1 MESIPRTGW
10 IHLYKQLLR
19 SASQFPQYNYREFFK
34 RRIRDHFTAAV
45 KNNNVSQTEFYEVSI
60 ITICKMRECPK
71 CKAKK
76 YSNQTMVMMINEC
89 GHPLC
94 RNCVEN
100 LFARNS
106 GPCPQCGKIL
116 WKKGFWEQIF
126 DDPMVE
132 KENHIRKKLKK
143 IYNLKRADFPTL
155 RDFNNYLERIETIVM
170 NLTYNIDV
178 EETETEINRFKAEN
192 SELIERN
199 KRKLDEDQIWVLQM
213 LEEEQ
218 KRKKH
223 CIESTG
229 DEEELSGKVISSNK
243 SKAIIDE
250 LRESDL
256 PAEVI
261 LDRQRKRQ
269 IEAELA
275 EKEEAARRKKSKMEA
290 QQKRLDTTSFA
301 SVRISGAPFVY
312 HAPELPINGP
322 SLPNPED
329 LSRLGYLQ
337 HVLHISGN
345 RHAGGF
351 TPETCCMRALFDS
364 RIDLFLL

>member
-1 MESIPRTGW
+1 
-10 IHLYKQLLR
+10 
-19 SASQFPQYNYREFFK
+19 
-34 RRIRDHFTAAV
+34 
-45 KNNNVSQTEFYEVSI
+45 
-60 ITICKMRECPK
+60 MRQCPK
-71 CKAKK
+71 CKAKE
-76 YSNQTMVMMINEC
+76 YHNRAMVMMINEC

-116 WKKGFWEQIF
+116 WKKGFWVQIF

-143 IYNLKRADFPTL
+143 VYNLKRDDFPTL
-155 RDFNNYLERIETIVM
+155 RDFNDYLEHVETVVM
-170 NLTYNIDV
+170 NLTCNIDV
-178 EETETEINRFKAEN
+178 EETEAEISRFKEEN

-199 KRKLDEDQIWVLQM
+199 RRKLDEDQIWVRQM

-218 KRKKH
+218 KKKMH
-223 CIESTG
+223 IAQG
-229 DEEELSGKVISSNK
+229 GIGEEEDSEKILSANK
-243 SKAIIDE
+243 AKAIIDE

-290 QQKRLDTTSFA
+290 QQKRLDTASFA
-301 SVRISGAPFVY
+301 PIRISGAPFVY
-312 HAPELPINGP
+312 QTPELCVNGP
-322 SLPNPED
+322 PLPTAKD
-329 LSRLGYLQ
+329 FSRLAYLD
-337 HVLHISGN
+337 HVAPVSID
-345 RHAGGF
+345 RCVAGF
-351 TPETCCMRALFDS
+351 SKEICCNRALFES
-364 RIDLFLL
+364 RIDLFAV

>member
-1 MESIPRTGW
+1 M
-10 IHLYKQLLR
+10 L
-19 SASQFPQYNYREFFK
+19 
-34 RRIRDHFTAAV
+34 
-45 KNNNVSQTEFYEVSI
+45 
-60 ITICKMRECPK
+60 
-71 CKAKK
+71 
-76 YSNQTMVMMINEC
+76 MMINEC

-132 KENHIRKKLKK
+132 KENHIRKKLRK

-155 RDFNNYLERIETIVM
+155 RDFNNYLERVETIVM

-178 EETETEINRFKAEN
+178 EETEAE
-192 SELIERN
+192 
-199 KRKLDEDQIWVLQM
+199 LDEDQIWIHQM

-218 KRKKH
+218 KRKKLA
-223 CIESTG
+223 IESVG
-229 DEEELSGKVISSNK
+229 DEELSGKATSANK

-275 EKEEAARRKKSKMEA
+275 EKEEAFRRKKSKMEA
-290 QQKRLDTTSFA
+290 QQKRLDTASFA
-301 SVRISGAPFVY
+301 AIRVSGAPFVY
-312 HAPELPINGP
+312 RAPELPINGP
-322 SLPNPED
+322 PLPKPED
-329 LSRLGYLQ
+329 LHRMGYLQ
-337 HVLHISGN
+337 HVVQISES
-345 RHAGGF
+345 RYAGGF

-364 RIDLFLL
+364 RIDLFSF

>member
-1 MESIPRTGW
+1 MGSVPQADW
-10 IHLYKQLLR
+10 ICLYKQLLR

-45 KNNNVSQTEFYEVSI
+45 KNNDISKAEFHAVFS
-60 ITICKMRECPK
+60 MR
-71 CKAKK
+71 
-76 YSNQTMVMMINEC
+76 SFIF
-89 GHPLC
+89 GSS

-126 DDPMVE
+126 DDPVVE
-132 KENHIRKKLKK
+132 KENHIRKKLGK
-143 IYNLKRADFPTL
+143 IYNLKQVDFPTL

-178 EETETEINRFKAEN
+178 EETEAEINRFKLEN

-218 KRKKH
+218 KRKKYAV
-223 CIESTG
+223 EG
-229 DEEELSGKVISSNK
+229 AGKKELSEKVTSSDK
-243 SKAIIDE
+243 AKAIIDE

-275 EKEEAARRKKSKMEA
+275 EKEEAAKRKKSKMEA
-290 QQKRLDTTSFA
+290 QQKRLDTASFA
-301 SVRISGAPFVY
+301 LIRISGAPFVY
-312 HAPELPINGP
+312 RRPELPINGP
-322 SLPNPED
+322 SLPKPED
-329 LSRLGYLQ
+329 LSRMGYLQ
-337 HVLHISGN
+337 HVLQISGS
-345 RHAGGF
+345 RYAGGF

-364 RIDLFLL
+364 RIDLFLF

>member
-1 MESIPRTGW
+1 
-10 IHLYKQLLR
+10 
-19 SASQFPQYNYREFFK
+19 
-34 RRIRDHFTAAV
+34 
-45 KNNNVSQTEFYEVSI
+45 
-60 ITICKMRECPK
+60 MRECPK
-71 CKAKK
+71 CKAKE
-76 YSNQTMVMMINEC
+76 YNNRTMLMMINEC

-143 IYNLKRADFPTL
+143 IYNLKRVDFPTL
-155 RDFNNYLERIETIVM
+155 HDFNNYLERVETIVM

-178 EETETEINRFKAEN
+178 EETETEVSRFKMEN
-192 SELIERN
+192 SELIEKN
-199 KRKLDEDQIWVLQM
+199 KRKLDEDQIWILQV

-218 KRKKH
+218 KRKKFAV
-223 CIESTG
+223 EG
-229 DEEELSGKVISSNK
+229 AEDEELSGKVTSSNK

-275 EKEEAARRKKSKMEA
+275 EKEEASRRKKFKMEA
-290 QQKRLDTTSFA
+290 QQKRLDTASFA
-301 SVRISGAPFVY
+301 AVRISGAPFVY
-312 HAPELPINGP
+312 RAPELSLNGP
-322 SLPNPED
+322 SLPKPED
-329 LSRLGYLQ
+329 LSRIGYLQ
-337 HVLHISGN
+337 HVLQISGS
-345 RHAGGF
+345 RYAGGF

-364 RIDLFLL
+364 RIDLFLF